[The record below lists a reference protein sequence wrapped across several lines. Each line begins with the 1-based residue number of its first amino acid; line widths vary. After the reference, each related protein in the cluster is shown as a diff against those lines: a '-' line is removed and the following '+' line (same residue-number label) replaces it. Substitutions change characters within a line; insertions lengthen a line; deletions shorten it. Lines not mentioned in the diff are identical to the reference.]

1 MVTLRKISDLERT
14 TLVASEPYFGNRRLQ
29 EIVLVTELSALSQVF
44 PTLEVPSEAGKCVM
58 RRIDAGGAQPVTSG
72 CLAGR

>member
-29 EIVLVTELSALSQVF
+29 EIVLVTELSVLSQVF
-44 PTLEVPSEAGKCVM
+44 PTLEVPS
-58 RRIDAGGAQPVTSG
+58 
-72 CLAGR
+72 